1 MKYLTNLYD
10 PKREDAK
17 IFISTMTHETPTEAW
32 KRQMEWLKGK
42 HIGRPQATKAYT
54 VEQLEAMGYVG
65 VYDNDEIGL
74 SGQDAKDFLRALL
87 DVSPSDTES

>member
-17 IFISTMTHETPTEAW
+17 YLIHTLPHESEAEAW
-32 KRQMEWLKGK
+32 RRQVEWLKDK
-42 HIGRPQATKAYT
+42 HIGRPQATKTYT
-54 VEQLEAMGYVG
+54 IEQLEDMGYVG

-87 DVSPSDTES
+87 DATGE